1 MALKSMTAWKFIL
14 PAGLLLVLVQGLLQ
28 VAEFQDY
35 LFPGKHFRS
44 ELEAVGDK
52 CLLMETDLI
61 SLRGRVQDLEA
72 FLASQTPDRR
82 PSGASLVLSP
92 WSEGVRFFFPKFFW
106 NVNIYQAKR
115 TRVKVERNVR
125 YVDSMLNN
133 LELMKPKFPQNS
145 ARQFSLNHGPDFQIQ
160 KIRARCQFC
169 ASEVKRLSEKLNSL
183 VERGK
188 DL

>member
-1 MALKSMTAWKFIL
+1 MPLKSVKAWKFIL

-52 CLLMETDLI
+52 CLFMEADLI
-61 SLRGRVQDLEA
+61 SLRGRVHDLEA
-72 FLASQTPDRR
+72 FLASNTPDRR

-106 NVNIYQAKR
+106 NFNIYQAKR

-133 LELMKPKFPQNS
+133 LELMKPAFPPNS
-145 ARQFSLNHGPDFQIQ
+145 ARQGALKHDPDFQIQ

-169 ASEVKRLSEKLNSL
+169 ASEVKRLSEKLNGL
-183 VERGK
+183 EMRAK
-188 DL
+188 NL